1 MIPPVAASEA
11 GRAQLWKPGRL
22 GVVEW
27 RRGRGWAERASLLE
41 GSAGEGESPV
51 ARKAEPML
59 AADESGCLGMQPKGG
74 GRSHQRLNMGKRPIA
89 NKYREGKMKRT
100 LERV

>member
-11 GRAQLWKPGRL
+11 GGAQLWKPSDGCCRVQA
-22 GVVEW
+22 GGADGCGCV
-27 RRGRGWAERASLLE
+27 SLLE

-51 ARKAEPML
+51 TQRDRSRAR
-59 AADESGCLGMQPKGG
+59 ADESGCLGMQPKAG
-74 GRSHQRLNMGKRPIA
+74 GRSHRRLNMGKRPIA

-100 LERV
+100 LERG